1 MIAYDKTLLENVF
14 IKDEASR
21 LKESGFISREQYQA
35 TFHQL
40 PTLKVQ
46 KNIFIRIGL
55 FILGSFMYSSSCG
68 TISIF
73 TFSIVHDSFL
83 FLTYLFALIGFGSK
97 EFMSTKMNY
106 FGYGLDDAFILGAI
120 ASLLFAVGY
129 TITQQNYELNF
140 LLLFIV
146 LTIVSSICYLRY
158 LNLSLA
164 LLACIGFS
172 GSLAYL
178 MFELGTIGKSILPFV
193 MMLFSGMLYFLSKKR
208 IENLKSP
215 YYLKGIQLA
224 NSFSL
229 MLFYLSGNY
238 LVVRELSI
246 LLLKKDIPATQ
257 EIPFALFFYA
267 FTLIVP
273 VCYLIYS
280 LKKREKPMLWLGFLA
295 IGFSIYTIRYYH
307 HILPP
312 EVALTFG
319 GLALFAFTYFSIK
332 KIKTNETGIT
342 FLPNRFSDSN
352 SQLNLEIVIVA
363 SQFGLKPEIK
373 PEDSPMGFGGG
384 GFSGGGSSGEF

>member
-1 MIAYDKTLLENVF
+1 MIAYNSTLLDNSLLV
-14 IKDEASR
+14 DEALN
-21 LKESGFISREQYQA
+21 LKKSGFIDSVQYK
-35 TFHQL
+35 TIVNEL
-40 PTLKVQ
+40 PTLKGQ
-46 KNIFIRIGL
+46 KNLLIRFGF
-55 FILGSFMYSSSCG
+55 FILGG
-68 TISIF
+68 
-73 TFSIVHDSFL
+73 FL
-83 FLTYLFALIGFGSK
+83 Y
-97 EFMSTKMNY
+97 
-106 FGYGLDDAFILGAI
+106 
-120 ASLLFAVGY
+120 
-129 TITQQNYELNF
+129 
-140 LLLFIV
+140 
-146 LTIVSSICYLRY
+146 SSICGMLSIFSINYENFNYEILLFLYSIIGFLGIEFLARQKYYGFGVDDGFLLGAQMLLFTGVGITIHENYLAVFVTMAVVSTISYLRY
-158 LNLSLA
+158 IYLSSA
-164 LLACIGFS
+164 ILACIGLT

-178 MFELGTIGKSILPFV
+178 MFEFGTIGKSILPFV
-193 MMLFSGMLYFLSKKR
+193 MMLFSGMLYFISKKR
-208 IENLKSP
+208 IENLKLP

-229 MLFYLSGNY
+229 ILFYLSGNY
-238 LVVRELSI
+238 LIVRELSI

-342 FLPNRFSDSN
+342 FLPNRLSDSN

-373 PEDSPMGFGGG
+373 PADSPMNFNGG
-384 GFSGGGSSGEF
+384 GFSGGGSGGEF